1 MKLKNIMLSGRSQ
14 KQKDNI
20 LCDPIHVN
28 WSGNT
33 TLETSKSVVVAWGLG
48 AGSDCYWALE
58 IFWGDGNILKSN
70 CDDNSTKF

>member
-20 LCDPIHVN
+20 LCDPIHVK

-33 TLETSKSVVVAWGLG
+33 TSETINQWLLPGGWEQGVTITGHERYFWMM
-48 AGSDCYWALE
+48 E
-58 IFWGDGNILKSN
+58 IQ
-70 CDDNSTKF
+70 